1 MTKSLFRTAF
11 FCIAL
16 IGIIAV
22 QSCRENFETDPS
34 SGELQ
39 FSQDTVYLD
48 TVFTEISSSTYQ
60 FTVYNSSDRDIN
72 IPNIRLER
80 GQSSNFRL
88 NVDGVPGKE
97 FENVELLA
105 EDSLFVFIENTT
117 DTEGFDP
124 QNNQFLYT
132 DKILFDN
139 GSNQQSV
146 DLVTLIQDAKF
157 LYPQRFQ
164 DGTTEKLSFGTN
176 ANGEEVFI
184 SGFFLDE
191 IELNFNND
199 KPYVIYGYAAVPSGK
214 TLNIQA
220 GARVHFHDNSGILV
234 AQNASLHVNGELS
247 SDPELMENEVIFE
260 GDRLEPGFSDT
271 PGQWGTIWLTD
282 GATDNQISHATIKN
296 ATIGLRVDNN
306 DGSGQPSLE
315 IDNTQIYNSSNVGL
329 LARTGFIKGENLVIN
344 NSGQASLNL
353 ALGGNYEFNNSSF
366 VNYWDDSFRDFPSVL
381 IENVLQTPDNL
392 FVADLAQA
400 KFTNCIIYGNEDIEL
415 LFNQSE
421 EAAFNYQFDNC
432 LIRFN
437 DFNGQF
443 DGNPNYDFENPQNYS
458 NSIFNEGPVFKAPF
472 ENNLLISNESAANA
486 LADPQNA
493 TSIDILGNPRG
504 SNPDAGAYE
513 SLEFME

>member
-1 MTKSLFRTAF
+1 
-11 FCIAL
+11 
-16 IGIIAV
+16 
-22 QSCRENFETDPS
+22 
-34 SGELQ
+34 
-39 FSQDTVYLD
+39 
-48 TVFTEISSSTYQ
+48 
-60 FTVYNSSDRDIN
+60 
-72 IPNIRLER
+72 
-80 GQSSNFRL
+80 
-88 NVDGVPGKE
+88 
-97 FENVELLA
+97 
-105 EDSLFVFIENTT
+105 
-117 DTEGFDP
+117 
-124 QNNQFLYT
+124 
-132 DKILFDN
+132 
-139 GSNQQSV
+139 
-146 DLVTLIQDAKF
+146 
-157 LYPQRFQ
+157 
-164 DGTTEKLSFGTN
+164 
-176 ANGEEVFI
+176 
-184 SGFFLDE
+184 
-191 IELNFNND
+191 
-199 KPYVIYGYAAVPSGK
+199 
-214 TLNIQA
+214 
-220 GARVHFHDNSGILV
+220 
-234 AQNASLHVNGELS
+234 
-247 SDPELMENEVIFE
+247 MENEVIFE

-366 VNYWDDSFRDFPSVL
+366 ANYWDDSFRDFPSVL